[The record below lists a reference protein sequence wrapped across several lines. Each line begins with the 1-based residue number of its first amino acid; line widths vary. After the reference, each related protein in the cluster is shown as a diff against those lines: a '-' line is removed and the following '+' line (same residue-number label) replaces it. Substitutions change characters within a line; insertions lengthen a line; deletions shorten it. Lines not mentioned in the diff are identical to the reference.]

1 MKTISNKNF
10 EETQSIDLT
19 ILSFV
24 ISTVLFVLYIV
35 SNESSSILVIA
46 WPFAA
51 SILFLNAIMLFHLI
65 DRFIKLTE
73 QRKNIGIKILILLS
87 NIPITILYYAI
98 VMKL

>member
-51 SILFLNAIMLFHLI
+51 SILFLNAVMLIHLV